1 MKKIEAII
9 REEKLGAVKDAIE
22 KIGISG
28 MTVIDV
34 KGRGAQR
41 GISLQWRAGEYR
53 IEFLP
58 KKMLLLVVKDSE
70 SKKVV
75 QAICEA
81 AGTGTTG
88 DGKIFI
94 TAIEDVVRVR
104 TGETGEKAL

>member
-58 KKMLLLVVKDSE
+58 KKMLILVVKDSE

-75 QAICEA
+75 KAICEA
-81 AGTGTTG
+81 AGSDSVG

-94 TAIEDVVRVR
+94 TPIEDVIRIR
-104 TGETGEKAL
+104 TGESGEKAL